1 MGRSRG
7 VFARLR
13 QYWGTRATVRWPV
26 RTLRQDFQLAAAR
39 RVPDSTWRHLIA
51 LVPLRHGS
59 RISPDRV
66 TDSCYGFFD
75 GHHGRAS
82 ILDFL
87 DTSIH
92 HRGPFGVGGG
102 KPASSEKAVP
112 ESPPAGFGTPVAFP
126 TLAPAKEWSTVTVAV
141 APAEVAVNNDAARTT
156 DAVIG
161 LTVVSFSRSV
171 QLRRSV

>member
-1 MGRSRG
+1 MVRLGADESVKG
-7 VFARLR
+7 TQDSFAVVGQPFSLAK
-13 QYWGTRATVRWPV
+13 WA
-26 RTLRQDFQLAAAR
+26 RTYL
-39 RVPDSTWRHLIA
+39 
-51 LVPLRHGS
+51 
-59 RISPDRV
+59 
-66 TDSCYGFFD
+66 
-75 GHHGRAS
+75 
-82 ILDFL
+82 
-87 DTSIH
+87 
-92 HRGPFGVGGG
+92 GGG
-102 KPASSEKAVP
+102 KPALSEKAVP